1 MAEAPPSSN
10 PPPSTPE
17 RSPERN
23 APPVPAAADTNQQY
37 WCYSCDKRV
46 LVDTEGVDIVCRECK
61 NGFVESITFS
71 SIPQAVVTR
80 DAVDFVDDPSFG
92 SQFLEVLRLIA
103 QASRDGDGQ
112 VDADGDAVPPPPP
125 DHSSDDDFLRI
136 ELDGW
141 HNDDDEEEDDYEEE
155 LEDDIDDDDEEEEED
170 EVAEEDDQDFQDGE
184 QIEDGAESE
193 TDHDANELTNE
204 NNENDA
210 SVGVGEGQEREEDA
224 RRRRRDVLRLRIRD
238 IASRSNSGRN
248 RILDWAEILMGLED
262 NSIELRV
269 ELPETDGYF
278 GNPEDYVDAAGYE
291 ALLQNLAES
300 DQSGRR
306 GAPAA
311 AKSAV
316 AELPTVVITD
326 SGCEACA
333 ICKDGVSVGDSIKK
347 LPCGH
352 GYHED
357 CIVPWLGSR
366 NSCPVCRYELQTD
379 DPDYEEERKK
389 RLGANTSGAS
399 GSGLI

>member
-17 RSPERN
+17 RSPDRI
-23 APPVPAAADTNQQY
+23 APPVPALADANQQY

-46 LVDTEGVDIVCRECK
+46 LVEPEGVDVVCRECK
-61 NGFVESITFS
+61 NGFVESIAFS
-71 SIPQAVVTR
+71 SVPHGVATR
-80 DAVDFVDDPSFG
+80 DVADFVDDPSFG
-92 SQFLEVLRLIA
+92 SQFLQVLRLIA
-103 QASRDGDGQ
+103 QASRDGDGGE
-112 VDADGDAVPPPPP
+112 DEVPPPPP
-125 DHSSDDDFLRI
+125 DRSSDDDFLRI

-141 HNDDDEEEDDYEEE
+141 HNDDE
-155 LEDDIDDDDEEEEED
+155 DEEEEEY
-170 EVAEEDDQDFQDGE
+170 EEDDMDADEGEDEEVEEEDEEDFQDGE
-184 QIEDGAESE
+184 QIEDGEESE
-193 TDHDANELTNE
+193 TEHDANELANE
-204 NNENDA
+204 NNENDGA
-210 SVGVGEGQEREEDA
+210 VGVVEGQETEEDA

-238 IASRSNSGRN
+238 IASRANSGRN

-311 AKSAV
+311 TKSAV

-333 ICKDGVSVGDSIKK
+333 ICKDGVNVGDSIKK

-366 NSCPVCRYELQTD
+366 NSCPVCRYELTTD
-379 DPDYEEERKK
+379 DPEYEEEKKK
-389 RLGANTSGAS
+389 RLGANASGAS

>member
-1 MAEAPPSSN
+1 MADAPPPSN
-10 PPPSTPE
+10 PPPS
-17 RSPERN
+17 SPERQTNLN
-23 APPVPAAADTNQQY
+23 AAPVADANQQY

-61 NGFVESITFS
+61 NGFVESIAFRS
-71 SIPQAVVTR
+71 VPQGMVTR
-80 DAVDFVDDPSFG
+80 DVADFVDDPSFG
-92 SQFLEVLRLIA
+92 SQFLQVLRLIA
-103 QASRDGDGQ
+103 QASRDGDG
-112 VDADGDAVPPPPP
+112 DGDVDAVPPPPP

-141 HNDDDEEEDDYEEE
+141 HNDDEEDDEEEYEEE
-155 LEDDIDDDDEEEEED
+155 DEDDVDDEEEEDED
-170 EVAEEDDQDFQDGE
+170 EEFQDGE
-184 QIEDGAESE
+184 QIEDGEESE
-193 TDHDANELTNE
+193 TEQDGNEVNNE
-204 NNENDA
+204 NNENDVA
-210 SVGVGEGQEREEDA
+210 VGVVEGPEEEEDA

-238 IASRSNSGRN
+238 IASRANSGRN

-278 GNPEDYVDAAGYE
+278 ANPEDYVDAAGYE

-333 ICKDGVSVGDSIKK
+333 ICKDGVNVGDSIKK

-366 NSCPVCRYELQTD
+366 NSCPVCRYELPTD
-379 DPDYEEERKK
+379 DPEYEEEKK
-389 RLGANTSGAS
+389 KKLGASASGSS